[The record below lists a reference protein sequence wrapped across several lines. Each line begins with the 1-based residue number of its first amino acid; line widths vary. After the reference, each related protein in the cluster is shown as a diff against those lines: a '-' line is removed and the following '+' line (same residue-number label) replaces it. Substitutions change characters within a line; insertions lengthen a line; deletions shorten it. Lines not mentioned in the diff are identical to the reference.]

1 MVRRKLLDIDT
12 KKMKTITIKV
22 NKYEFETITDKA
34 KSHGLNTSTYL
45 RNLSM
50 NYPVKSMVDR
60 QAISALLK
68 TNGNLGKL
76 GGLFK
81 LWLSKNAEDK
91 ESFSD
96 QRTYENIDALVDEI
110 EVFMRVIRADVMKLW
125 DKV

>member
-1 MVRRKLLDIDT
+1 MVKRKLLDIDT

-68 TNGNLGKL
+68 TNGDLGKL